1 MRRFD
6 AKSIV
11 AMNMLHLSS
20 VLLREELFPV
30 ICMALVI
37 NVFQLGFEIL
47 HDFIP
52 ENVSLFRVIFRL
64 KKCLAFFVKSDDHA
78 FSFPR

>member
-6 AKSIV
+6 AKLIV
-11 AMNMLHLSS
+11 AMNMLHFSS
-20 VLLREELFPV
+20 VSLRGELFPV
-30 ICMALVI
+30 ICMALVV

-52 ENVSLFRVIFRL
+52 
-64 KKCLAFFVKSDDHA
+64 
-78 FSFPR
+78 